1 MKRFTRVM
9 VWKTYHEKVL
19 ILPKLNYSH
28 KATSIKTSA
37 GKLSHF
43 AVHLNQHNIANQLC
57 AQSLQSYPTLCNPTD
72 GSPPGSSVHRI
83 FQARILEWVAIP
95 SSRESTSKSLNSGLS
110 ALLSTCSKNSALFLG
125 HRSCV
130 QSHCLACAHLPNR
143 SLWWQNGT
151 HCVFRWHPSDTWWL
165 FGHAYP

>member
-9 VWKTYHEKVL
+9 VWKTYYEKVL

-43 AVHLNQHNIANQLC
+43 AVHLNQHNMANQLC

-83 FQARILEWVAIP
+83 FQARILEWIAIP
-95 SSRESTSKSLNSGLS
+95 SSRESTSKS
-110 ALLSTCSKNSALFLG
+110 
-125 HRSCV
+125 
-130 QSHCLACAHLPNR
+130 
-143 SLWWQNGT
+143 
-151 HCVFRWHPSDTWWL
+151 
-165 FGHAYP
+165 